1 MNSTHRI
8 VFSLRALAAACAT
21 VLALAAGPARAAPY
35 LPQAGAEV
43 LETLP
48 RRTDPVQQELQ
59 GMRRRLAAAPQDVQL
74 ATALAQR
81 YIGIGRS
88 EADPRY
94 FGYAQAA
101 LAPWWN
107 QAAPPATVR
116 LLRATLLQ
124 GTHRFPAA
132 MADLDAVTAAD
143 PANAQAWLTRAT
155 VQTVL
160 GQYGPATASCAR
172 LSALAGELA
181 SITCLTNVSGLTGR
195 LLKSDMLLAAT
206 LARSAGAE
214 PALQAWTL
222 TQLAEMAMRRGD
234 ARLAEA
240 RYQAAL
246 RLAPRDSYLLGA
258 YADFLLDSRRPAEA
272 AALLKDQLRVDGLL
286 LRYALALKQQ
296 DGQSTGPGYGPDA
309 TTATTASTAALAEA
323 VLELQARF
331 DAAALRGDSI
341 HQREHA
347 RYELHLRSN
356 AKAALALAQQNWN
369 VQKEPADLR
378 ILLEAAQQAGDRA
391 AAAAALA
398 WLAQTGL
405 EDAAIRPLAA
415 QLSAQPGTPPATA
428 TATAAAA
435 AATPPARSAAAP
447 VAAPPAAR
455 SAVSAVTPAA
465 RHAAATLALR
475 GQP

>member
-1 MNSTHRI
+1 MNSKHRI

-21 VLALAAGPARAAPY
+21 VLALAAAPAPAAPY
-35 LPQAGAEV
+35 LPRAGAEV
-43 LETLP
+43 LESLP

-59 GMRRRLAAAPQDVQL
+59 GMRRQLAAAPQDVQL

-107 QAAPPATVR
+107 QAAPPPAVR

-195 LLKSDMLLAAT
+195 LLKSDMLLA
-206 LARSAGAE
+206 
-214 PALQAWTL
+214 
-222 TQLAEMAMRRGD
+222 
-234 ARLAEA
+234 
-240 RYQAAL
+240 
-246 RLAPRDSYLLGA
+246 
-258 YADFLLDSRRPAEA
+258 
-272 AALLKDQLRVDGLL
+272 
-286 LRYALALKQQ
+286 
-296 DGQSTGPGYGPDA
+296 
-309 TTATTASTAALAEA
+309 TT
-323 VLELQARF
+323 
-331 DAAALRGDSI
+331 
-341 HQREHA
+341 
-347 RYELHLRSN
+347 
-356 AKAALALAQQNWN
+356 LALAQQNWG

-378 ILLEAAQQAGDRA
+378 ILHEAAQQAGDRA

-405 EDAAIRPLAA
+405 EDAAIQPLAA
-415 QLSAQPGTPPATA
+415 LAQ
-428 TATAAAA
+428 
-435 AATPPARSAAAP
+435 
-447 VAAPPAAR
+447 
-455 SAVSAVTPAA
+455 
-465 RHAAATLALR
+465 R

>member
-1 MNSTHRI
+1 MNSKHRI

-35 LPQAGAEV
+35 LPQAGTEV

-48 RRTDPVQQELQ
+48 RRADPVQQELQ

-74 ATALAQR
+74 AAALAQR

-107 QAAPPATVR
+107 QAAPPPAVR

-222 TQLAEMAMRRGD
+222 TQLAEMATRRGN

-246 RLAPRDSYLLGA
+246 RLTPRDSYLLGA

-272 AALLKDQLRVDGLL
+272 AALLKDQRRVDGLL

-296 DGQSTGPGYGPDA
+296 DGRSPGQARDPNAA
-309 TTATTASTAALAEA
+309 TTAALAEA

>member
-21 VLALAAGPARAAPY
+21 VLALAAGPARATPY
-35 LPQAGAEV
+35 LPQAGTDV

-48 RRTDPVQQELQ
+48 RRADPVQQELQ

-74 ATALAQR
+74 AAALAQR

-107 QAAPPATVR
+107 QAAPPSAVR

-296 DGQSTGPGYGPDA
+296 DGRSPGQARDPDA
-309 TTATTASTAALAEA
+309 TTAALAEA

-391 AAAAALA
+391 AAAPALA

>member
-1 MNSTHRI
+1 MNSKHRI

-21 VLALAAGPARAAPY
+21 VLALTAAPAPAAPY
-35 LPQAGAEV
+35 LPRAGAEV

-48 RRTDPVQQELQ
+48 RRTDPVQQELR
-59 GMRRRLAAAPQDVQL
+59 GMRRQLAAAPQDVQL

-107 QAAPPATVR
+107 QAAPPPAVR

-222 TQLAEMAMRRGD
+222 TQLAEMATRRGD

-272 AALLKDQLRVDGLL
+272 AALLKDQRRVDGLL

-296 DGQSTGPGYGPDA
+296 DGRSTGPGYGPDATGATSAASAA

-323 VLELQARF
+323 VRELQARF

-341 HQREHA
+341 HQREQA
-347 RYELHLRSN
+347 RYELHLRGN
-356 AKAALALAQQNWN
+356 AKAALALAQQNWG

-415 QLSAQPGTPPATA
+415 LAQ
-428 TATAAAA
+428 
-435 AATPPARSAAAP
+435 
-447 VAAPPAAR
+447 
-455 SAVSAVTPAA
+455 
-465 RHAAATLALR
+465 R